1 MPIGELRK
9 LPAPLEHSH
18 RRSVVGSGGDG
29 LSGFGRLAHGPF
41 YDAEMTVTQQE
52 LAAKVVELVDEAREG
67 GLSDEKIIEELAEA
81 AQALEEELS

>member
-1 MPIGELRK
+1 M
-9 LPAPLEHSH
+9 
-18 RRSVVGSGGDG
+18 
-29 LSGFGRLAHGPF
+29 
-41 YDAEMTVTQQE
+41 TQQE